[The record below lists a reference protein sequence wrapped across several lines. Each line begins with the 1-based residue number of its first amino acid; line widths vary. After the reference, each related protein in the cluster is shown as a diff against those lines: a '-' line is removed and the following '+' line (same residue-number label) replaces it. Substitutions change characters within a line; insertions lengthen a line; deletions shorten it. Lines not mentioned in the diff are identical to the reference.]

1 MESMHD
7 NSFYNWPNFSDEELK
22 INSEIICGIL
32 EDFIRIQDWFES
44 YNEFINHDNPEK
56 NYVNQVEG
64 KLNGINLILKIGR
77 IEKEEHKEFLENSIY
92 SLISSMPRTMDPK
105 KRAIRICELLKKDIL
120 KIAKNQKK

>member
-7 NSFYNWPNFSDEELK
+7 NSFYYWPNFLDEEIK
-22 INSEIICGIL
+22 TNSEIICGIL

-92 SLISSMPRTMDPK
+92 SLTSSMPRTMDAK
-105 KRAIRICELLKKDIL
+105 KRAIQICESLKKDIL
-120 KIAKNQKK
+120 EMAKNL

>member
-44 YNEFINHDNPEK
+44 YNEFINHDNSEK

-92 SLISSMPRTMDPK
+92 SLTSSMPRTMDPK
-105 KRAIRICELLKKDIL
+105 KRAIQICESLKKDIL
-120 KIAKNQKK
+120 EMAKNL

>member
-44 YNEFINHDNPEK
+44 YNEFINHDNSEK

-105 KRAIRICELLKKDIL
+105 KRAIQICESLKKDIL
-120 KIAKNQKK
+120 EMAKNL

>member
-7 NSFYNWPNFSDEELK
+7 NSFYYWPNFSDEELK

-92 SLISSMPRTMDPK
+92 SLTSSMPRTMDAK
-105 KRAIRICELLKKDIL
+105 KRAIQICESLKKDSL
-120 KIAKNQKK
+120 EIAKNL

>member
-7 NSFYNWPNFSDEELK
+7 NSFYYWPNFLDEEIK
-22 INSEIICGIL
+22 TNSEIICGIL

-92 SLISSMPRTMDPK
+92 SLNSSMPRTMDAK
-105 KRAIRICELLKKDIL
+105 KRAIQICESLKKDIL
-120 KIAKNQKK
+120 EIAKNL

>member
-7 NSFYNWPNFSDEELK
+7 NSFYYWPNFLDEEIK
-22 INSEIICGIL
+22 TNSEIICGIL

-92 SLISSMPRTMDPK
+92 SLTSSMPRTMDAK
-105 KRAIRICELLKKDIL
+105 KRAIQICESLKKDIL
-120 KIAKNQKK
+120 EIAKNL

>member
-1 MESMHD
+1 MHD
-7 NSFYNWPNFSDEELK
+7 NSFYNWPNFSDEEIK
-22 INSEIICGIL
+22 TNSEIICGIL

-92 SLISSMPRTMDPK
+92 SLTSSMPRTMDAK
-105 KRAIRICELLKKDIL
+105 KRAIQICESLKKDIL
-120 KIAKNQKK
+120 EMAKNL